1 MGDKKSYKYMK
12 IYKLIGYQ
20 NMKSYKHFK
29 NEEQDEIM
37 ENFSISK
44 LKRLKLVD
52 DGEFNMFLR
61 IMKKM
66 DGNKPMPIKEKDIV
80 MKVFKNLVDA
90 ITSNMSLFQ
99 KVVKRDQPEPDSE
112 D

>member
-1 MGDKKSYKYMK
+1 MK
-12 IYKLIGYQ
+12 T
-20 NMKSYKHFK
+20 YKHFK
-29 NEEQDEIM
+29 SEPTNPSLEEQ
-37 ENFSISK
+37 FSISK

-52 DGEFNMFLR
+52 DEEFGKFLR

-99 KVVKRDQPEPDSE
+99 KVVKRDTDSSG

>member
-1 MGDKKSYKYMK
+1 MK
-12 IYKLIGYQ
+12 T
-20 NMKSYKHFK
+20 YKHFK
-29 NEEQDEIM
+29 NEPANPSLEEQ
-37 ENFSISK
+37 FSISK

-52 DGEFNMFLR
+52 DEEFGKFLR

-99 KVVKRDQPEPDSE
+99 KVVKRDTDNSE

>member
-1 MGDKKSYKYMK
+1 MK
-12 IYKLIGYQ
+12 T
-20 NMKSYKHFK
+20 YKHFK
-29 NEEQDEIM
+29 SEPTNPRLEEQ
-37 ENFSISK
+37 FSISK

-52 DGEFNMFLR
+52 DEEFGKFLR

-99 KVVKRDQPEPDSE
+99 KVVKRDTDSSE